1 MGHHGCIEH
10 CQDAAI
16 LRILLTETLPC
27 FLCEKSSRLGNLRP
41 PYGCLR
47 NQICILYI
55 GMNNNTGVCK
65 LRQNIDTALP
75 NNKSHGI
82 LCPEF
87 LILLFINVDQLQE
100 LTVEQSH
107 ICEINSQILT

>member
-1 MGHHGCIEH
+1 
-10 CQDAAI
+10 
-16 LRILLTETLPC
+16 
-27 FLCEKSSRLGNLRP
+27 
-41 PYGCLR
+41 
-47 NQICILYI
+47 
-55 GMNNNTGVCK
+55 